1 MNNNQEQEEIEG
13 SGGEATIPQEG
24 EDNYVYEICQLF
36 DKDNDETIYLKDLL
50 DLIKAL
56 GIGLNNETRPILN
69 NFIEKSN
76 QEKISFDDF
85 FQLYDI
91 LIQHKKSKDEE
102 AAELYKAFQFF
113 DGEGSGFIEL
123 NYFKKAITNFGEKI
137 SEEDFNN
144 IIEKCI
150 TDETGK
156 KIDYRDLINIILE
169 IKK

>member
-36 DKDNDETIYLKDLL
+36 DKDNDETIYLKDIL
-50 DLIKAL
+50 DLVKAL

-91 LIQHKKSKDEE
+91 LIQHKKSKVEE

>member
-36 DKDNDETIYLKDLL
+36 DKDNDETIYLKDIL
-50 DLIKAL
+50 DLVKAL

-91 LIQHKKSKDEE
+91 LIQHKKSKEEE

-113 DGEGSGFIEL
+113 DGEGTGFIEL

>member
-36 DKDNDETIYLKDLL
+36 DNDKDETIYLKDIL
-50 DLIKAL
+50 DLVKAL

-76 QEKISFDDF
+76 QEKISFDEF

-144 IIEKCI
+144 IIEKCV

>member
-36 DKDNDETIYLKDLL
+36 DKDNDETIYLKDIL
-50 DLIKAL
+50 DLVKAL

-91 LIQHKKSKDEE
+91 LIQHKKSKEEE

-150 TDETGK
+150 TDEAGK

>member
-36 DKDNDETIYLKDLL
+36 DKDNDETIYLKDIL
-50 DLIKAL
+50 DLVKAL

-91 LIQHKKSKDEE
+91 LIQHNKSKDEE

-144 IIEKCI
+144 ITEKCI

>member
-36 DKDNDETIYLKDLL
+36 DKDNDETIYLKDIL
-50 DLIKAL
+50 DLVKAL

-91 LIQHKKSKDEE
+91 LIQQKKSKDEE

-156 KIDYRDLINIILE
+156 KIDYRELINIILE